1 MKKWYWV
8 ILAIVTYL
16 AFLVKYTPAAYVTN
30 FITEQSP
37 KGNNASLSFTG
48 VSGTVFDGQALSV
61 ISQGIQVN
69 GVKWQL
75 SPWSLLLLQANLDF
89 TGGNIRNAEQIYA
102 KGSVSASLLNPQSFK
117 LKQAQVFVPTKTLLS
132 QFKLPVFVSA
142 AGRFRI
148 DIDNFEFDQGCQVLD
163 GRGNWLNAAV
173 NVNQQSVDF
182 GTFDASFNC
191 ETPAFVLQ
199 IAPQNRL
206 SLDAKVVFEIA
217 GKYNI
222 TGSFSIP
229 SDMPNDIKQ
238 AAPFFGRETSP
249 GQYQISF

>member
-1 MKKWYWV
+1 VKKWYWV
-8 ILAIVTYL
+8 ALAIIAYL
-16 AFLVKYTPAAYVTN
+16 AFLVAFTPAIYVTN
-30 FITEQSP
+30 FITEQSH
-37 KGNNASLSFTG
+37 KNNNASLSFTG
-48 VSGTVFDGQALSV
+48 VSGTLFDGQALSV

-89 TGGNIRNAEQIYA
+89 TSGNIRNAEEIYA
-102 KGSVSASLLNPQSFK
+102 KGSVSTSLLKPQAFS
-117 LKQAQVFVPTKTLLS
+117 LRQAQVFVPTKTLLS
-132 QFKLPVFVSA
+132 QLKLPVFVSA

-148 DIDNFEFDQGCQVLD
+148 DIDYFEFDQGCEVLE

-182 GTFDASFNC
+182 GTFDASLNC
-191 ETPAFVLQ
+191 ETPAFAMQ
-199 IAPQNRL
+199 ISPQNRL
-206 SLDAKVVFEIA
+206 SLDAKLVFDIA

-222 TGSFSIP
+222 GGSFSVP
-229 SDMPNDIKQ
+229 SDMPTDIKQ